1 MEPKYVMFVYEN
13 PNLKSSVKSM
23 SGIKPLSVKSMSGI
37 KPLSVKS
44 SIVPSVKVKKP
55 VKAKK

>member
-1 MEPKYVMFVYEN
+1 MFVYEN